1 MATEFFMPKM
11 TDHMKAGVILNW
23 LVKEGQPVEKGQ
35 PLVEIET
42 DKATVELEAP
52 AAGVLKAIRSGVEP
66 GASVP
71 VGETM
76 AFIAEAEEVVSPPPP
91 LQGGSEG
98 VPVTKEVIMADRTP
112 QAVTAELGPPRA
124 VPAVRKLARN
134 LGVPLE
140 LIKGT
145 GPEGRI
151 TESDVRSYLVAKQAA
166 KTSEEF
172 EVPVVSP
179 VARRL
184 GDELGVDLTKV
195 KGSGPQGRVTKE
207 DVQAYAQALAET
219 QSPVIAPAVRPA
231 ADEAEW
237 LDLSTV
243 QRLTGQR
250 MLESVQSAP
259 QFALTV
265 DVDMKNTLLF
275 RQVHLERI
283 QSEVGERLSVTVIL
297 VKAVAV
303 ALKQFPRANASFD
316 AGRIKLHKQVNIGVA
331 VGTNDGLIVPVLKS
345 ADQKTLVQITQELK
359 SFQEKAARM
368 RFNPDDL
375 VGGTFTV
382 SNLGMYGID
391 RFHAIINPPE
401 SAILA
406 IGRIVKTPVGMPDD
420 NIALRPVMSMTLSVD
435 HRCLDGIQGA
445 KFLAKLKEI
454 LEQPYLLVE

>member
-1 MATEFFMPKM
+1 
-11 TDHMKAGVILNW
+11 
-23 LVKEGQPVEKGQ
+23 
-35 PLVEIET
+35 
-42 DKATVELEAP
+42 
-52 AAGVLKAIRSGVEP
+52 
-66 GASVP
+66 
-71 VGETM
+71 
-76 AFIAEAEEVVSPPPP
+76 
-91 LQGGSEG
+91 
-98 VPVTKEVIMADRTP
+98 
-112 QAVTAELGPPRA
+112 
-124 VPAVRKLARN
+124 
-134 LGVPLE
+134 
-140 LIKGT
+140 
-145 GPEGRI
+145 
-151 TESDVRSYLVAKQAA
+151 
-166 KTSEEF
+166 
-172 EVPVVSP
+172 VVSP

-184 GDELGVDLTKV
+184 ADELGVDLTKL

-207 DVQAYAQALAET
+207 DVQAYAQAHVVT
-219 QSPVIAPAVRPA
+219 QSPVTAPAVRPS

-265 DVDMKNTLLF
+265 DVDMTNTLLF

-297 VKAVAV
+297 VKAVAI

-331 VGTNDGLIVPVLKS
+331 VGTDDGLIVPVIKS
-345 ADQKTLVQITQELK
+345 TDQKTLVQITQELK
-359 SFQEKAARM
+359 VFQEKAVKM

-375 VGGTFTV
+375 AGGTFTV

-391 RFHAIINPPE
+391 HFHAIINPPE

-420 NIALRPVMSMTLSVD
+420 SIALRPIMSITLSVD